1 MLSRNLGGIND
12 DGVTFYNFPKFFNH
26 SSKYSAAVVENKKV
40 FCDCS
45 VSGLVPSFVP
55 DLELQLTLIISTF
68 IVEFTRSIRWPT
80 GTWAFHCQ
88 DSRKWKWIV
97 TFLVLS
103 QLLEPYSLLEMKML
117 QSQAP
122 AERELLVRHL
132 TLDIGHWKNDELH
145 YSFHNIIKNIISILR
160 NSSF

>member
-1 MLSRNLGGIND
+1 MMVSHFTI
-12 DGVTFYNFPKFFNH
+12 FPNFSIILQNTQLLLLK
-26 SSKYSAAVVENKKV
+26 NKKV

>member
-1 MLSRNLGGIND
+1 MVIVSHFTI
-12 DGVTFYNFPKFFNH
+12 FPNFSITLQNTLPLLLK
-26 SSKYSAAVVENKKV
+26 NKKV

-88 DSRKWKWIV
+88 DSRK
-97 TFLVLS
+97 
-103 QLLEPYSLLEMKML
+103 
-117 QSQAP
+117 
-122 AERELLVRHL
+122 
-132 TLDIGHWKNDELH
+132 
-145 YSFHNIIKNIISILR
+145 
-160 NSSF
+160 